1 MSRCIDTH
9 IHIWDLEKIDYA
21 WLKGDTSILNRTY
34 ALDELTPQIYGAR
47 VTHGILVQAANN
59 IDDTDWML
67 ETASRNNWIP
77 GVVGWLPLLQPQQ
90 TEKIFVNKYAK
101 NNYFKGVRHLIHD
114 EPDEQWLL
122 QDEVLESLQ
131 FLAGRG
137 IPYDIVGI
145 STGHLKTALK
155 LAEKIPQ
162 LRMVF
167 DHLNQ
172 PPIRSKEQF
181 GTWGELMKE
190 AAAHD
195 RFYCKISGLGTA
207 SGNFTRWTADDI
219 KPYILHALELFGTN
233 RCFCGGDWPVSL
245 LAGSYEKSW
254 MAYRKILEEELSAAD
269 QQKVLFDNAA
279 AFYSLNWD

>member
-9 IHIWDLEKIDYA
+9 IHIWDLQKIEYA
-21 WLKGDTSILNRTY
+21 WLKGNTSILNRTY
-34 ALDELTPQIYGAR
+34 TIDELAPQINRAG
-47 VTHGILVQAANN
+47 VTHGILLQAANN
-59 IDDTDWML
+59 TDDTDWML
-67 ETASRNNWIP
+67 ETASRNRWIL
-77 GVVGWLPLLQPQQ
+77 GVVGWLPLLQPDE
-90 TEKIFVNKYAK
+90 TEKIFSSKYAK

-114 EPDEQWLL
+114 EPDERWLL

-131 FLAGRG
+131 FLAGHG

-155 LAEKIPQ
+155 LAERIPS

-172 PPIRSKEQF
+172 PPILSKEKF
-181 GTWGELMKE
+181 GAWGELMKE
-190 AAAHD
+190 AAAHN

-207 SGNFTRWTADDI
+207 SGNYSGWTAEDI
-219 KPYILHALELFGTN
+219 KPYIGYALGLFGTD

-245 LAGSYEKSW
+245 LAGSYENTW
-254 MAYRKILEEELSAAD
+254 AAYRQILEEILSPAD
-269 QQKVLFDNAA
+269 RQKVLFDNAA
-279 AFYSLNWD
+279 EFYGL